1 MCERE
6 DRITALLGEDKFT
19 DLRHR
24 ESVAID
30 QAGVL
35 CDTLQPIPTEGWTG
49 WQRMWNGLDKLLEL
63 QKLDLRIARLE
74 VEEREIPQQIQAL
87 QSRLSGAKAG
97 LDQAKATADQIQK
110 ERRAKERELDEAT
123 QQVKKKQARL
133 FEIKTNE
140 EYTAVLKEVESLK
153 EKSSKLETEV
163 LELLE
168 RADGLAKTVADAEKE
183 FKAAEALHQ
192 KERTE
197 KETQLAKL
205 KQDLAS
211 LKEARK
217 GQASRL
223 DSALLQQYARLQKT
237 RGDAVVAVKDGSCT
251 GCGIALTP
259 QTYNEVRRN
268 DRMFTCGSCN
278 RILYFAG

>member
-1 MCERE
+1 
-6 DRITALLGEDKFT
+6 
-19 DLRHR
+19 
-24 ESVAID
+24 
-30 QAGVL
+30 
-35 CDTLQPIPTEGWTG
+35 
-49 WQRMWNGLDKLLEL
+49 MWNGLDKLLEL
-63 QKLDLRIARLE
+63 QKLDLAISRLD
-74 VEEREIPQQIQAL
+74 VETREIPQQVQAL
-87 QSRLSGAKAG
+87 QARLTGAKNV
-97 LDQAKATADQIQK
+97 LDRAKVMAEQLQK

-123 QQVKKKQARL
+123 QNIKKKQARL

-140 EYTAVLKEVESLK
+140 EYSAVLREVESLK
-153 EKSSKLETEV
+153 EKSSKLETEI

-168 RADGLAKTVADAEKE
+168 RADGVAKTVADAEKE
-183 FKAAEALHQ
+183 FKAAETLHQ

-197 KETQLAKL
+197 KEAQLEKLKHDLAK
-205 KQDLAS
+205 

-223 DSALLQQYARLQKT
+223 DSTLLQQYTRLAKT
-237 RGDAVVAVKDGSCT
+237 RGEAVVAVKDASCA

-268 DRMFTCGSCN
+268 DRMFTCSSCN